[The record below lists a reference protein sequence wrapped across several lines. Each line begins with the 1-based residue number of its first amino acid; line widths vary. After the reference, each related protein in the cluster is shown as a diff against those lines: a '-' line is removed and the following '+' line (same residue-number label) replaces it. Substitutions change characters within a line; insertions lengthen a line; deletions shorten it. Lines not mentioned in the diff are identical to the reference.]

1 MNISSAIFHCSAPD
15 LDSCPDESLP
25 EFAFIGRSNVGKSSL
40 LNMLT
45 GKDGLARVSPTPG
58 FTKLINIFTINN
70 KWRLVDL
77 PGYGFA
83 QVARQDSAR
92 FNEAV
97 LNYLEHRKNL
107 SGVFVLID
115 STISPQAIDL
125 EFLKWLTGRSIPL
138 VLVFTKTDRMSA
150 SKVKA
155 NIAAFTDR
163 IAEWFENLPEIF
175 TCSAKTGAGRNELL
189 EMIDGSLAAE
199 PLQSS
204 VPTEQGTD
212 DESAIGEQKVPRVNH
227 PDHLKRTRPW

>member
-1 MNISSAIFHCSAPD
+1 M
-15 LDSCPDESLP
+15 
-25 EFAFIGRSNVGKSSL
+25 GKSSL

-45 GKDGLARVSPTPG
+45 GKVGLARVSPTPG

-83 QVARQDSAR
+83 QVAREDSAR

-97 LNYLEHRKNL
+97 LNYLQHRKNL

-115 STISPQAIDL
+115 SSVPPQAIDL

-138 VLVFTKTDRMSA
+138 VLVFTKTDRMSP

-155 NIAAFTDR
+155 NIATFTDS
-163 IAEWFENLPEIF
+163 IAASFENLPEIF

-189 EMIDGSLAAE
+189 EMIDLSLAAE
-199 PLQSS
+199 PLESS
-204 VPTEQGTD
+204 AETDPGAD
-212 DESAIGEQKVPRVNH
+212 DESAIGEQKIAPVNH
-227 PDHLKRTRPW
+227 PEHLKRTRPW